1 MREVYTDV
9 LERLLMVHYETGEEK
24 SLQSSQV
31 LVNNEDSVNSW
42 PPWPW
47 PPWGDDDDGNGGGDR
62 PGSPKNA
69 TQLAEEVVKF
79 ERKLAQASLDLSG
92 HFEKK
97 PNPDADSCTETSYT
111 RILYTPTTRFPFPTS
126 LRL

>member
-9 LERLLMVHYETGEEK
+9 LERLLMVHYETEEEQ
-24 SLQSSQV
+24 SLRSSQV

-62 PGSPKNA
+62 PGGPKNA

-92 HFEKK
+92 NFEKD
-97 PNPDADSCTETSYT
+97 PIQMLMVAQRHLIPGSS
-111 RILYTPTTRFPFPTS
+111 IHLQQGPHFQHH
-126 LRL
+126 

>member
-9 LERLLMVHYETGEEK
+9 LERLLMVHYETEEEQ

-62 PGSPKNA
+62 PGGPKNA

-92 HFEKK
+92 NFEKD
-97 PNPDADSCTETSYT
+97 PIQMLMVAQRHLIPGSS
-111 RILYTPTTRFPFPTS
+111 IHLQQGSHFQHH
-126 LRL
+126 

>member
-9 LERLLMVHYETGEEK
+9 LERLLMVHYETEEEQ
-24 SLQSSQV
+24 SLRSSQV

-62 PGSPKNA
+62 PGGPKNA

-92 HFEKK
+92 NFEKD
-97 PNPDADSCTETSYT
+97 PIQMLMVAQRHLIPGSS
-111 RILYTPTTRFPFPTS
+111 IHLQQGSHFQHH
-126 LRL
+126 